1 MVTIAGLRIFNQ
13 AYWSSQIIAISP
25 FSRMP
30 AVYTDSSPGFARRCA
45 ALAYDSLLLAALWL
59 AVSAL
64 VLALSGGWLAE
75 PNRPLWLVYVLRA
88 TLVLVTGLFFVNFW
102 THGGQTLGMRAWRL
116 RLVSGAGGRKTAPA
130 FPALPP
136 SMAVAGPVSWRQALL
151 RLAAACLSAGALG
164 LGFFWVLID
173 REQRSWHDRLS
184 GTHLILVRAKRT

>member
-64 VLALSGGWLAE
+64 VLALSGG
-75 PNRPLWLVYVLRA
+75 YGLRNP
-88 TLVLVTGLFFVNFW
+88 TGRCGWF
-102 THGGQTLGMRAWRL
+102 T
-116 RLVSGAGGRKTAPA
+116 SCAP
-130 FPALPP
+130 P
-136 SMAVAGPVSWRQALL
+136 
-151 RLAAACLSAGALG
+151 
-164 LGFFWVLID
+164 
-173 REQRSWHDRLS
+173 
-184 GTHLILVRAKRT
+184 